1 MRSYVLMSKYFAFY
15 SATKSYKHFSDYRQ
29 CIISETYLFSK
40 KWKSIFKHSVK
51 VFRNSHLFEGLFL
64 SVFFIVSNE
73 GRVKWYNIFVM
84 TTSSTLILQIDEY
97 FWMTAAHNK
106 VFLKISHY
114 SQENGGLHSNTG
126 VLLWILGSFQ
136 E

>member
-1 MRSYVLMSKYFAFY
+1 MRSYVLMWKYFASY
-15 SATKSYKHFSDYRQ
+15 STTGSCKHFSDYRQ

-51 VFRNSHLFEGLFL
+51 VFRDSHLFEGLFL

-73 GRVKWYNIFVM
+73 RRIKWYNIFVV
-84 TTSSTLILQIDEY
+84 TTSSTLILKIDEY

-106 VFLKISHY
+106 VIQDPKSLEFRSLFIYLRMNNDDFLPNRCS
-114 SQENGGLHSNTG
+114 
-126 VLLWILGSFQ
+126 
-136 E
+136 